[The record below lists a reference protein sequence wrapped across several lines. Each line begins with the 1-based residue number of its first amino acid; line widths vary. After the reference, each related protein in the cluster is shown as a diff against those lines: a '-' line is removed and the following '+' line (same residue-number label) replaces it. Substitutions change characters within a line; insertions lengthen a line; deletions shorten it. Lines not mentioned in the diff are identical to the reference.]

1 VLVVRVALIF
11 SGDSMGVR
19 SRVVFILI
27 IMLALSATGYF
38 VYHWWGNRV
47 QLPDGLIQANGRIEG
62 DHVTVSS
69 KFAGRVERLL
79 AREGDSVK
87 AGQVLMALEDTQTR
101 ARVDQAMK
109 AVEAFGARA
118 AAIETELQVLR
129 KEVPLQID
137 TAEAQVAH
145 CRSVIAKTGAQE
157 EQARRDAQRFRELAS
172 SGVAEQRRR
181 EQMDLSWTM
190 ARNDLTSSRTDLIRA
205 EKQLAQA
212 RLGWDRIRARESELL
227 AVRAQ
232 EAQARAAQKE
242 AESTLSDLTLNAPS
256 DGVVLT
262 RFVDVGEVV
271 TAGAPLLDVVDLD
284 RLYLKVYVAE
294 ILIGRLRLGLPAQ
307 IHSDAFPDRPFP
319 ATVRFIA
326 SRAEFTP
333 KEVQTPDERTKLVF
347 AVKLYLDQNP
357 DHCLSPGLPAD
368 AVIRWNEGV
377 QWQKPRW

>member
-1 VLVVRVALIF
+1 
-11 SGDSMGVR
+11 MGVR
-19 SRVVFILI
+19 SRVVFILVVI
-27 IMLALSATGYF
+27 LTLSAAGYF
-38 VYHWWGNRV
+38 VYHWWGGRV

-69 KFAGRVERLL
+69 KFAGRVEKLL
-79 AREGDSVK
+79 VREGNAVK
-87 AGQVLMALEDTQTR
+87 AGQVLVSLEDAQTR
-101 ARVDQAMK
+101 ARVDQAVK
-109 AVEAFGARA
+109 AVEALAARGV
-118 AAIETELQVLR
+118 AIEMELQVLR
-129 KEVPLQID
+129 KEVPLQIE
-137 TAEAQVAH
+137 TAEAQVEQS
-145 CRSVIAKTGAQE
+145 RSVIAKTGAQE
-157 EQARRDAQRFRELAS
+157 GQARRDAQRFRELAS
-172 SGVAEQRRR
+172 SGVAEPRRR

-190 ARNDLTSSRTDLIRA
+190 ARNDLASSRMDLTRA
-205 EKQLAQA
+205 EKQLAQT

-232 EAQARAAQKE
+232 EAQAKAARLE
-242 AESTLSDLTLNAPS
+242 AESTLADLTIKAPS

-262 RFVDVGEVV
+262 RFVDLGEVV
-271 TAGAPLLDVVDLD
+271 TAGAPLLEVVDLD

-307 IHSDAFPDRPFP
+307 VHSDAFPDRPFP

-347 AVKLYLDQNP
+347 ALKLYLDQNP

-377 QWQKPRW
+377 QWRKPRW